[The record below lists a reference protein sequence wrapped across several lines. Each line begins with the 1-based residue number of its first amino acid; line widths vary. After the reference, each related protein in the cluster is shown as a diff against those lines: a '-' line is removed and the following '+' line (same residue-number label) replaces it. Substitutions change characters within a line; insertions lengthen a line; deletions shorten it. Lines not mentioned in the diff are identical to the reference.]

1 MRVQFRNGIQHDY
14 RDTYQDHQDQDDV
27 EPFPRRR
34 LGAEDYLVEPLLQW
48 RLLSFRHV
56 RFDMSLLSFA
66 ARALVVSLY

>member
-14 RDTYQDHQDQDDV
+14 RDTCQDHQDQDDV
-27 EPFPRRR
+27 EPFPR
-34 LGAEDYLVEPLLQW
+34 GVCC
-48 RLLSFRHV
+48 